1 MRNSG
6 AICNFHPSA
15 ANQISELFGA
25 KSVNLCA
32 TQSAVKFDDTGRA
45 YGPFRATSRWCLRA
59 LLSVCIPYLRVI
71 TTFFTTAIPRA
82 EFLKNPVVYL
92 ATRIPGNNGRRIPAK
107 KSARPYG
114 ESNNK
119 FMKIPCARKYARQSK
134 YNSPF
139 LAAFNLLRRGI
150 CIGER

>member
-32 TQSAVKFDDTGRA
+32 AQSAVKFDDTGRA
-45 YGPFRATSRWCLRA
+45 YGPFLTASRVV
-59 LLSVCIPYLRVI
+59 SVRPYFRPHPLPRVI

-92 ATRIPGNNGRRIPAK
+92 ATGDAV
-107 KSARPYG
+107 
-114 ESNNK
+114 
-119 FMKIPCARKYARQSK
+119 
-134 YNSPF
+134 
-139 LAAFNLLRRGI
+139 
-150 CIGER
+150 